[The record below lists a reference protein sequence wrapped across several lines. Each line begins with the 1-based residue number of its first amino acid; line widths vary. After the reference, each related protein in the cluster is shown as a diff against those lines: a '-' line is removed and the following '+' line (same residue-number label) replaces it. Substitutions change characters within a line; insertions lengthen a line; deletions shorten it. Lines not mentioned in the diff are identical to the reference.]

1 MYVLQGPPT
10 FCTILGN
17 SCKTSTKELFYILSL
32 WPADAREA
40 SISCTR
46 LAPKTED
53 QNIKKLV
60 MLLFSNYFIMRHNFI
75 KTSKSL
81 KLLLFMLYALAKFAS
96 WSRYRV

>member
-1 MYVLQGPPT
+1 MYVLQWPPT